1 MSLFNAATSILISEV
16 LDATAALQSSVGII
30 VEVPFEMPAPG
41 QSDLSEQ

>member
-41 QSDLSEQ
+41 QPDLSEQ